1 MSAAKLTITLENIS
15 HCYGGILS
23 LDQIS
28 YQFATGSLTAV
39 FGPNG
44 GGKSTLLKIIAGIL
58 KPTSGTIR
66 SHIKY
71 ISDLAYLAQ
80 GKDIDR
86 TFPIHVEDVVAMGLW
101 PKIGVFRGLGRDD
114 LPLVDDALAQVGLVG
129 FNKRCLTE
137 LSGGQ
142 LQRLFFARLIA
153 QQANFILL
161 DEPFTGIDAN
171 TTKDLLGLIQRWHQQ
186 GKTIIAVL
194 HDMTIIQQ
202 FFPTCLLISRK
213 LVAAGASDDVLT
225 IENLAK
231 AAFNV

>member
-194 HDMTIIQQ
+194 HDTTIIQQ